1 MSIVNVDGH
10 GHGHGVRGRRCSHER
25 VEIKLGLVLRCRVN
39 GEPELT
45 GGVRA
50 RRPESETEERC

>member
-25 VEIKLGLVLRCRVN
+25 VEIKLGLCCRVN
-39 GEPELT
+39 GEPELEQW
-45 GGVRA
+45 A

>member
-39 GEPELT
+39 GEPELEQW
-45 GGVRA
+45 A